1 MTILSIQEKREKKN
15 LTMSLL
21 TKLNK
26 VYTVKKNKKL
36 NSELTDQNLNTDL
49 QKSKLTYM
57 QYWSS

>member
-1 MTILSIQEKREKKN
+1 
-15 LTMSLL
+15 MSLL